1 MAYVPPHKR
10 LSKKDDGEGSSQSP
24 LPKPELPPPLFNKNL
39 KLKSPGGTSA
49 QHHTGYE
56 YEDIFRWFA
65 VGLDDHNLLP
75 PSVHLHNVSVES
87 LDGKFVKRRAL
98 YHDRDLT
105 EDSSSTGVTESFIRR
120 PWEYIA
126 DTVLP
131 DLVSSFED
139 LRREIESQKL
149 VGIKPIIIT
158 RFGKVLFSGRPS
170 LLSEDELRPL
180 RRSFNTNIPDSF
192 VNDIA
197 KEGVSKNGLEF
208 AKDKEAYI
216 VFLSD
221 FNQSG
226 EVIFCD
232 CRVLKED
239 AKLQIYEIKRS
250 YVRHMLR
257 DISCLEKDLDMRL
270 DLCTRRPVTAL
281 TDDELQS
288 IKELID
294 SAILDREVK
303 GGLRWPLGNAV
314 SGDKIRVTAVW
325 HVISKK
331 YKNPSLKLK
340 IKNVDRYKFLSSTGE
355 PTREVVIMLKGVAS
369 ELMKQKVDMN
379 LISEM
384 LKDDLKAIWN
394 NFLCCERFP

>member
-1 MAYVPPHKR
+1 MPYVPPHKR
-10 LSKKDDGEGSSQSP
+10 PSKENDKSSKG

-49 QHHTGYE
+49 QYQNTGYE

-75 PSVHLHNVSVES
+75 PSVHLQPISEEN
-87 LDGKFVKRRAL
+87 LDGKFVKRLAL
-98 YHDRDLT
+98 YHGSDLT
-105 EDSSSTGVTESFIRR
+105 EESSSTVVTESFIRR

-170 LLSEDELRPL
+170 LLSEDKLRPL

-192 VNDIA
+192 VNYIT

-208 AKDKEAYI
+208 AKDKEAYH

-226 EVIFCD
+226 EDIFCD

-239 AKLQIYEIKRS
+239 AKLQIYKIKRS

-303 GGLRWPLGNAV
+303 GGLRWPLGKAV

-325 HVISKK
+325 HVISNK

-379 LISEM
+379 LTSEM
-384 LKDDLKAIWN
+384 LKDDLKALWN